1 MLLAVIVKPC
11 LSSSGPNPVD
21 LSGEVTN
28 FTVVDEGAHSII
40 LDFLYNSSTI
50 DEMTVTITDGD
61 VEKTGYVT
69 LHDCNEVSLT
79 YVTAVSQICQS
90 LSIMSTLKNFS

>member
-1 MLLAVIVKPC
+1 MKKHAACCDCEPC
-11 LSSSGPNPVD
+11 LSSSGSNPVD
-21 LSGEVTN
+21 LTGQETN
-28 FTVVDEGAHSII
+28 FTVEDEGAHSII

-69 LHDCNEVSLT
+69 LHDCNEVNLLFT
-79 YVTAVSQICQS
+79 MC
-90 LSIMSTLKNFS
+90 STFL